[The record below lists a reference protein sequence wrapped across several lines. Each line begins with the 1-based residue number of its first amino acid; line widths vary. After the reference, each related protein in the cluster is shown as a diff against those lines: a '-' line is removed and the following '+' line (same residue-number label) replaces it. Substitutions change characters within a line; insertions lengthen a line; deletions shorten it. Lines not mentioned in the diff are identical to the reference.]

1 MRWGCKNKRT
11 DNRRTWNLREGCE
24 NKSPKRKI
32 FLYIKKLCRVLVTQV
47 LRVSCWRVHVKNAR
61 RESVFCFYCRLYI
74 KRKIST

>member
-32 FLYIKKLCRVLVTQV
+32 FYILRSSVEFWSHKSCEYHAGACTLKMHDE
-47 LRVSCWRVHVKNAR
+47 RVS
-61 RESVFCFYCRLYI
+61 SVFTVGY
-74 KRKIST
+74 T